1 MMGGIFQI
9 YAPGK
14 AVTLRDLS
22 IRHSPVGAPV
32 AAFPPF
38 RTGTIINN
46 GTADYRVMDCDI
58 ESYASSILAHPSNAV
73 TGKITVKR
81 CKLKAPAPPI
91 TGAPLPPSLFP
102 AGTLPGTYSAVNI
115 GSFSAD
121 GAGHIDRL
129 EVSDCD
135 LDSALFAGVA
145 AFAFRS
151 DSHTRVLIAGN
162 RIGYDATP
170 NEATSHGII
179 CGGPIGPTRMFYP
192 LGTVTVTRNRVR
204 LGRLYVGLPQQVQA
218 AGQSAGISVNV
229 NNQVNTQ
236 WVRTIIEGNRIEL
249 VQTPAPD
256 LSLAGITYDDF
267 AAGGSVHTNARIEN
281 NRVLTRGVHARDGVR
296 LGGMALAAT
305 LGGGISAATNVEVV
319 LAKDNLKGLKADR
332 AHLYVTQGD
341 GHNGVRVQF
350 K

>member
-1 MMGGIFQI
+1 
-9 YAPGK
+9 
-14 AVTLRDLS
+14 
-22 IRHSPVGAPV
+22 
-32 AAFPPF
+32 
-38 RTGTIINN
+38 
-46 GTADYRVMDCDI
+46 
-58 ESYASSILAHPSNAV
+58 
-73 TGKITVKR
+73 
-81 CKLKAPAPPI
+81 
-91 TGAPLPPSLFP
+91 
-102 AGTLPGTYSAVNI
+102 
-115 GSFSAD
+115 
-121 GAGHIDRL
+121 
-129 EVSDCD
+129 
-135 LDSALFAGVA
+135 
-145 AFAFRS
+145 
-151 DSHTRVLIAGN
+151 
-162 RIGYDATP
+162 
-170 NEATSHGII
+170 
-179 CGGPIGPTRMFYP
+179 
-192 LGTVTVTRNRVR
+192 
-204 LGRLYVGLPQQVQA
+204 
-218 AGQSAGISVNV
+218 VNV